1 MFYFDTSFVAPLVL
15 PEAASA
21 RIEAIMQRMT
31 PGGIAVSHW
40 TRVEFAGLVARR
52 VRMRELTEQLASRAV
67 LVFERLLAES
77 YQVILPA
84 PSDFDLATRLLQ
96 HYRTGLRSGDAL
108 HLAIAQ
114 NHNADRFFTLDA
126 TLTKAAKLVGIPAG
140 SEI

>member
-1 MFYFDTSFVAPLVL
+1 
-15 PEAASA
+15 
-21 RIEAIMQRMT
+21 
-31 PGGIAVSHW
+31 
-40 TRVEFAGLVARR
+40 VEFAGLVARR

-77 YQVILPA
+77 FHLILPT
-84 PSDFDLATRLLQ
+84 PPDFDLATRLLQ

-126 TLTKAAKLVGIPAG
+126 KLIKAAKMVGIPAG
-140 SEI
+140 SAI

>member
-1 MFYFDTSFVAPLVL
+1 MIYFDTSFVAPLVL

-21 RIEAIMQRMT
+21 RVEGIMQRMT
-31 PGGIAVSHW
+31 PGEVAVSHW

-77 YQVILPA
+77 YQVILPTA
-84 PSDFDLATRLLQ
+84 SDFNLATRLLQ

-114 NHNADRFFTLDA
+114 NHNANRFFTLDA
-126 TLTKAAKLVGIPAG
+126 RLIKAAKLVGIQAG
-140 SEI
+140 SES

>member
-1 MFYFDTSFVAPLVL
+1 
-15 PEAASA
+15 
-21 RIEAIMQRMT
+21 MQRMT
-31 PGGIAVSHW
+31 PGEIAVSHW

>member
-1 MFYFDTSFVAPLVL
+1 MLYFDTSFVAPLVL

-21 RIEAIMQRMT
+21 RVEAIMRQMA
-31 PGGIAVSHW
+31 PGEIAVSHW

-67 LVFERLLAES
+67 LVFESLLAES

-84 PSDFDLATRLLQ
+84 PSDFDLAMRLLQ

-114 NHNADRFFTLDA
+114 NHNADRFFTLDKKLIK
-126 TLTKAAKLVGIPAG
+126 TAKLWGILVGSA
-140 SEI
+140 S

>member
-1 MFYFDTSFVAPLVL
+1 MLYFDTSFVAPLVL

-21 RIEAIMQRMT
+21 RVEAILQQVT
-31 PGGIAVSHW
+31 PGEIAVSHW

-77 YQVILPA
+77 YHVILPT
-84 PSDFDLATRLLQ
+84 PSDFDLAMRFLQ
-96 HYRTGLRSGDAL
+96 HYRIGLRSGDAL

-126 TLTKAAKLVGIPAG
+126 KLIKAAKMVGIPAG
-140 SEI
+140 SAI

>member
-1 MFYFDTSFVAPLVL
+1 MFYFDASFVAPLVL

-21 RIEAIMQRMT
+21 RVEAIMQQMT
-31 PGGIAVSHW
+31 PGKIAVSHW

-67 LVFERLLAES
+67 LVFETLLAES

-84 PSDFDLATRLLQ
+84 PSDFNLATRLLQ